1 MDVAR
6 EKALRERVAELEEEV
21 RQLRAQLEPQ
31 MDWRF
36 LRLSLTHSR
45 ILSILYAAS
54 PYTATHERLETV
66 STRECV
72 RNHLKTLRP
81 RLAPLGV
88 QIRAVWC
95 EGYALLAADREKLD
109 VARVAYEA
117 GVPLD
122 TGKAPRVVS
131 EKTYL
136 RVHDLL
142 KAGCSTTQ
150 DIADELPT
158 TIRKACAQLH
168 ELERMG
174 LARRTDRRVVAEGK
188 KPFVVWE
195 AA

>member
-81 RLAPLGV
+81 RLAPLGDSTACTHK
-88 QIRAVWC
+88 RAF
-95 EGYALLAADREKLD
+95 LAADGVGND
-109 VARVAYEA
+109 VDVQRVSISIERARADAER
-117 GVPLD
+117 
-122 TGKAPRVVS
+122 TR
-131 EKTYL
+131 
-136 RVHDLL
+136 
-142 KAGCSTTQ
+142 
-150 DIADELPT
+150 ADEERARADEERARAERL
-158 TIRKACAQLH
+158 AAQL
-168 ELERMG
+168 R
-174 LARRTDRRVVAEGK
+174 
-188 KPFVVWE
+188 
-195 AA
+195 AAGIEPE